1 VPTNQ
6 ELGLFLEVFETHAHT
21 SSLVSAGG
29 HCPFGK
35 MYAEAS
41 LARLSQITRFR
52 FRLAMAGLCRWR
64 PVRDP
69 EPGELDSPTNYLE
82 RQVEL
87 HNPEVLIFSGGLSA
101 CYREMRLQP
110 EGP

>member
-1 VPTNQ
+1 
-6 ELGLFLEVFETHAHT
+6 LFFEVFETHAHT

-52 FRLAMAGLCRWR
+52 FRLAMEAGLADGDQLGTPSRELGK
-64 PVRDP
+64 PDP
-69 EPGELDSPTNYLE
+69 S
-82 RQVEL
+82 RQFAAGGAG
-87 HNPEVLIFSGGLSA
+87 LIDPA
-101 CYREMRLQP
+101 QA
-110 EGP
+110 